1 VKYKENAGMDQN
13 AREIIGSIRSMQRAM
28 KNQAPKNH
36 FFKMG
41 VMNMTVSQLDTM
53 AYLYEH
59 KKAKMSELSKN
70 AMVKMPT
77 MTDMINKLIKTGVV
91 KREHDEKDRRTVWV
105 SITKEV
111 EKMVAFHLNKRDESI
126 ASLMKVLTEDEK
138 KQAVTILKKLVNSL
152 ERMH

>member
-1 VKYKENAGMDQN
+1 MDQY

-59 KKAKMSELSKN
+59 KKAKMSELAKN

-77 MTDMINKLIKTGVV
+77 MTDMINKLIKAGTV

-105 SITKEV
+105 SITKDV

-126 ASLMKVLTEDEK
+126 ASLMKVLNEDEK
-138 KQAVTILKKLVNSL
+138 KQAVGILKKLVNSL

>member
-1 VKYKENAGMDQN
+1 MDQY
-13 AREIIGSIRSMQRAM
+13 AKDIIGSIRSMQKAM

-59 KKAKMSELSKN
+59 KRAKMSELAKN

-77 MTDMINKLIKTGVV
+77 MTDMINKLIKTGTV
-91 KREHDEKDRRTVWV
+91 KREHDDKDRRTVWV

-126 ASLMKVLTEDEK
+126 ASLMKVLTDEEK
-138 KQAVTILKKLVNSL
+138 KQAAVILKKLVNSL

>member
-1 VKYKENAGMDQN
+1 MDQVS
-13 AREIIGSIRSMQRAM
+13 REIIGSIRGMQKAM

-59 KKAKMSELSKN
+59 KKAKMSELAMN
-70 AMVKMPT
+70 AGVKMPT
-77 MTDMINKLIKTGVV
+77 MTDMINKLLKTGIV

-105 SITKEV
+105 SITKDV
-111 EKMVAFHLNKRDESI
+111 EKMVAYHLKKRDEAVISI
-126 ASLMKVLTEDEK
+126 MKVLTEDERM
-138 KQAVTILKKLVNSL
+138 QAASILKKLVNSL